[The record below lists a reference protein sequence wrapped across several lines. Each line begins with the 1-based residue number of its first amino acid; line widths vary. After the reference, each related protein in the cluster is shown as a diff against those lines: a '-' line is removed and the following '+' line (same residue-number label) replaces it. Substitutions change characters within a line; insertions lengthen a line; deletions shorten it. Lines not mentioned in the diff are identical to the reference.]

1 MSDVATIMVTLVS
14 PDLRC
19 CVVRVSK
26 QERIYVL
33 KQKRR
38 AEIEVQRA
46 ARLNKITEE
55 GQAAAAGAYCSVWAI
70 INAHRQ
76 PH

>member
-1 MSDVATIMVTLVS
+1 MVTLVS
-14 PDLRC
+14 PDLHC

-38 AEIEVQRA
+38 AEIQVQRA
-46 ARLNKITEE
+46 ARLNKITEK
-55 GQAAAAGAYCSVWAI
+55 GQATYR
-70 INAHRQ
+70 H
-76 PH
+76 